1 MQQKQ
6 TQTNRTFSF
15 SYYCYPYGYQQAFL
29 TFSAL
34 SFHHRAENK
43 QNNNNKN
50 TVINVCRSQLHGGH
64 YEEPTVG
71 TSNPHSCH
79 CITLCGRACMRKS
92 SHSCK
97 RYITMEEGWERPLGM
112 LNELCVMC
120 LHFDCDP
127 SQEMRCEYF
136 HLWLHVATGKV
147 LDFSAFGF
155 WIFALEMPSL
165 YFYFFLSTMED
176 FLSFFL
182 ITLAKTSSKILNRSG
197 ESRYLC
203 LVFNCRRKYSIFH
216 HRI

>member
-79 CITLCGRACMRKS
+79 CITLCGCACMRKS
-92 SHSCK
+92 QHSCK

-136 HLWLHVATGKV
+136 TCGFMLLLEKFWILVH
-147 LDFSAFGF
+147 LDFGF
-155 WIFALEMPSL
+155 LPQRCPICTFTS
-165 YFYFFLSTMED
+165 
-176 FLSFFL
+176 SFPL
-182 ITLAKTSSKILNRSG
+182 WKTSFPFS
-197 ESRYLC
+197 
-203 LVFNCRRKYSIFH
+203 
-216 HRI
+216 